1 MKAIK
6 KDIQRI
12 ATDVRWEYLGYLAGG
27 SDWKLQMLALDP
39 AMHAWISRQMRRLG
53 REAMAQ
59 IERAAPVR
67 RERAIHIVERNYYRM
82 MDYWP
87 RGIIAAAERRAK
99 RARRITGAPV
109 TMLN

>member
-1 MKAIK
+1 MKTIEK
-6 KDIQRI
+6 QIRRI
-12 ATDVRWEYLGYLAGG
+12 ADDIRWEYLGYL
-27 SDWKLQMLALDP
+27 SDSDDWKLQMLVLDP
-39 AMHAWISRQMRRLG
+39 AMHAWIRRQLNRLE
-53 REAMAQ
+53 REAKVQ
-59 IERAAPVR
+59 IRRSAPVR
-67 RERAIHIVERNYYRM
+67 REHAIHIVERNYYRM